1 MAGKIIKT
9 LVITLLFTAMSQTLS
24 AQNTEVVR
32 QIPDT
37 LFRTAPVLDSTY
49 LNRDIFTILS
59 ATGLNRSTV
68 KINQSSE
75 IESAMRSI
83 IANATQK
90 KLNGFRI
97 RIFFDNKQDAR
108 VKSESV
114 RLSFIEQFPGTGV
127 YRTYD
132 NPYFK
137 GTIGDFRTKSDA
149 MRMLKRVEG
158 LYPSAFIVRE
168 HINFPPL

>member
-9 LVITLLFTAMSQTLS
+9 LVITLLITAISQALS
-24 AQNTEVVR
+24 AQNNEEAK
-32 QIPDT
+32 QIPDS

-90 KLNGFRI
+90 RLNGFRI

-114 RLSFIEQFPGTGV
+114 RQSFIEQFPGTGV

-137 GTIGDFRTKSDA
+137 VTVGDFRTKSDA